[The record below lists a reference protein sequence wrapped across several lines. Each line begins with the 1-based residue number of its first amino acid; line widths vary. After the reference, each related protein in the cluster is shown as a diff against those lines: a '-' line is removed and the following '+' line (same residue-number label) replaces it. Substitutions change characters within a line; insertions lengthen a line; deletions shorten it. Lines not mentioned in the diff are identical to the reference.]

1 MFFLQPIDEIDDR
14 IDHGSGRIEKDHM
27 AHIGNDHQVRA
38 RNLAM
43 QALGVFYRRHLV
55 LSTPQ
60 NQHGLAHDLQVRR
73 NRIDITGNEQADV
86 LVEDLLAQ
94 FAVPLIDVL
103 VDDVAE
109 TVDILDRVGE
119 RRAQVTNHIFVACLF
134 GCVEVLALLYIG
146 QRPVFSERVQIAN
159 SIDEYDRSHPI
170 AIQPGGEN
178 LRHTAAEADAHEND
192 VSEIEVPQQ
201 VVEHV
206 GLAPDGCVGG
216 PGMIGLP
223 ESKHIDGVDRSLQ
236 TAQLRNNTLPG
247 EGARWNI
254 VQQNNGPVGPIFR
267 ALNDITDSIV
277 NRTRRAPLQSAG
289 YI

>member
-1 MFFLQPIDEIDDR
+1 MTAQELE
-14 IDHGSGRIEKDHM
+14 HAEKRMQQKWYDLVM
-27 AHIGNDHQVRA
+27 AEQTGAATPVLERMYNAYMQEVEENNRCSSDYEREHQVRA
-38 RNLAM
+38 CNLAM

-178 LRHTAAEADAHEND
+178 LRHSAAEADAHEND
-192 VSEIEVPQQ
+192 VSEIAVPQQ

-236 TAQLRNNTLPG
+236 TAQLG
-247 EGARWNI
+247 NI
-254 VQQNNGPVGPIFR
+254 EWHDMLWQTTPPF
-267 ALNDITDSIV
+267 
-277 NRTRRAPLQSAG
+277 
-289 YI
+289 Y